1 MLVRFGSITRKDI
14 KWLRLSVELTP
25 FAFDACCRLPKRK
38 ATRENFIGS
47 VLFDTII

>member
-38 ATRENFIGS
+38 ATRDNFIVS